1 MDERIAG
8 KHKLG
13 GSYMPEIVKRGY
25 EPTDKKEFSDE
36 IDKLRSAGEE
46 LYYLINRGYPIKSA
60 SVFVGNHHLLSERQR
75 LALVRSISLEVAIK
89 SRKDKEV
96 FKLTGKTVYID
107 TFNTVITLETA
118 FSGSTL
124 LSCMDGTIRD
134 LAGLRGTYRLI
145 DKTDMAL
152 DAIKRILEEEN
163 VIKAVFLID
172 APVSNSGRLKQ
183 RIEEYLSA
191 SKVTA
196 ICEVINDVDKNL
208 YDKENVITS
217 DAIILDKCISWF
229 NLTKRV
235 IEENLKDYPFV
246 MLNRFPH

>member
-1 MDERIAG
+1 MY
-8 KHKLG
+8 HLHLHLY
-13 GSYMPEIVKRGY
+13 S
-25 EPTDKKEFSDE
+25 TKKEFSDE

-75 LALVRSISLEVAIK
+75 LALVRSISLEDAIK
-89 SRKDKEV
+89 NRKDKEV

-145 DKTDMAL
+145 DKTDMAI

-163 VIKAVFLID
+163 VKKAVFLID

-183 RIEEYLSA
+183 RIEECLSA